1 MSDNAFERI
10 LASLET
16 ADSGVAEKTASAASE
31 PDTSA
36 RMLNTVRT
44 LSRANQQAK
53 TASAKPQG
61 VSGDLQRMAKEAQ
74 AAEQEQM
81 IKQAHFMGSAVC
93 DGFMERFAQ
102 YDTALGAAGHKTAA
116 VQPGQVD
123 EGYVHKVAEAA
134 YAKAVDDM
142 QKTAAAEY
150 QKGYDDTLEYVH
162 KVASDMHYIGQQTAR
177 ALVAEG
183 LGK

>member
-10 LASLET
+10 MASLET
-16 ADSGVAEKTASAASE
+16 ADDGVAEKTASEQPA

-36 RMLNTVRT
+36 RMLQTVKN

-53 TASAKPQG
+53 TAAAKPPG

-74 AAEQEQM
+74 ASENEQM
-81 IKQAHFMGSAVC
+81 LKQAEFMGAAVC
-93 DGFMERFAQ
+93 DGFMARFAQ
-102 YDTALGAAGHKTAA
+102 YDSALSAAGHKTASVA
-116 VQPGQVD
+116 PGQPS
-123 EGYVHKVAEAA
+123 EEYVQKVAEAA

-162 KVASDMHYIGQQTAR
+162 KVASDMHYIGQQAAR
-177 ALVAEG
+177 ALIDEG
-183 LGK
+183 RKQ